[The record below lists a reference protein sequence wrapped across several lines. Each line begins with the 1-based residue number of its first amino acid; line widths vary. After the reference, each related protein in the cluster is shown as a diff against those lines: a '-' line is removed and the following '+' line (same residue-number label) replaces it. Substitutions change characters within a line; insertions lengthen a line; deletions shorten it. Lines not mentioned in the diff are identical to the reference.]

1 MYYEFHSLDNDTDD
15 SDDDRTA
22 IMAVLKYDII

>member
-1 MYYEFHSLDNDTDD
+1 MYYEIANTATD
-15 SDDDRTA
+15 SDTVSDRTA